1 LSPDP
6 VTTPVF
12 SAAEAFPP
20 GTEVLS
26 IDLPTALRLADA
38 DNPTIAVA
46 RQLTEAAYA
55 AVAQADVLWLP
66 NLQAG
71 TLYLRHDGQIQNST
85 GLVFSTSKSAL
96 WVGGGALARVDT
108 SEALFTPLVAR
119 RLAQAQSAAQRAVSH
134 NVQLDVSLA
143 YLDLLHAYGQLAV
156 NADLLARDAE
166 VVRRA
171 ETAVRQELYKTGA
184 DITRARTEYQ
194 LRVQERIN
202 LRGQVRVASS
212 RLARLLVLQ
221 PTVGLQP
228 ADPTLLPV
236 TLIAEDGPLDEL
248 VTWAIANRP
257 EMAESRSLA
266 GASAARLRQARLGPL
281 MPHFE
286 VGYSAGTFGGG
297 QQSSME
303 DFAGRGDAALS
314 AYWELHHF
322 GLGNRAEVRQRRAQ
336 LGAASSHVIE
346 VQTQVADE
354 VVQAAQI
361 ARARREALGGAE
373 AAVRDAV
380 ETFRRLDVIAFGM
393 TGRHREL
400 DSLEPLLAI
409 QLLAQ
414 ARYQYLAA
422 IIDYNRAQFQLYTA
436 VGQPSLEALRKA
448 CIVPVDSPL
457 PPPFKP
463 EVKKDKP

>member
-1 LSPDP
+1 
-6 VTTPVF
+6 VF
-12 SAAEAFPP
+12 SAADAFPP
-20 GTEVLS
+20 GTEILP

-71 TLYLRHDGQIQNST
+71 TTYLRHDGEIQNAA
-85 GLVFSTSKSAL
+85 GLVFDTNKSAL

-108 SEALFTPLVAR
+108 SEALFAPLVAR
-119 RLAQAQSAAQRAVSH
+119 RLAQAQSAAERAVSN

-143 YLDLLHAYGQLAV
+143 YLDLLLAYGQLAV

-166 VVRRA
+166 VLRRA
-171 ETAVRQELYKTGA
+171 RIADEQQLSRTGA

-194 LRVQERIN
+194 LRLQERIN
-202 LRGQVRVASS
+202 LRGQARVASS
-212 RLARLLVLQ
+212 RLARLLLLQ

-228 ADPTLLPV
+228 AGPTLLPV

-257 EMAESRSLA
+257 ELTESRSLA
-266 GASAARLRQARLGPL
+266 GASDARLRQARLGPL

-286 VGYSAGTFGGG
+286 VGYSAGLFGGG
-297 QQSSME
+297 QQSSMAN
-303 DFAGRGDAALS
+303 FNSRGDAAVG
-314 AYWELHHF
+314 AYWELRNF
-322 GLGNRAEVRQRRAQ
+322 GLANLAEVRQRRAQ
-336 LGAASSHVIE
+336 LGAASSHVTE
-346 VQTQVADE
+346 VQARVADE

-361 ARARREALGGAE
+361 ARARREMLGVAE
-373 AAVRDAV
+373 ASVRDAV
-380 ETFRRLDVIAFGM
+380 ETFRRLEVISFGI
-393 TGRHREL
+393 TGPNKLL
-400 DSLEPLLAI
+400 DTLEPVLAI
-409 QLLAQ
+409 QLLGQ

-448 CIVPVDSPL
+448 CVVPVESPL
-457 PPPFKP
+457 PPPYKP
-463 EVKKDKP
+463 EGKKDKP